1 MREVTTK
8 VPLAM
13 VDNASLDEITEALGY
28 VTETIRTVGSRDQR
42 QALLKIVD
50 DLLDAKLKA
59 SQCESQ

>member
-1 MREVTTK
+1 MWEVTTK

-13 VDNASLDEITEALGY
+13 VENANLDEINEALGY
-28 VTETIRTVGSRDQR
+28 VTETIRTVGSKDQR

-59 SQCESQ
+59 TNAHHD